1 MSAAL
6 IEPDRQSVAAAPGRA
21 ASLIGLSRVELAA
34 ALAEAGVPE
43 KQIRMRASQIWHWLY
58 VRGATDF
65 DSMTSMSKPL
75 RAELAARFK
84 LARPEIVEEQIP
96 PTARANGFCAFPRA
110 APAGLSRSRPST
122 SRRKAAARSA
132 SPPRSGCT
140 LTCSFCHT
148 GTQKLV
154 RNLTAEEIVGQVLLA
169 RERWAIF
176 PPPRRPV
183 RRKRAGS
190 SPTSS

>member
-6 IEPDRQSVAAAPGRA
+6 IEPDRQSVAAAPAEPR
-21 ASLIGLSRVELAA
+21 SLIGLSRVELAA

-84 LARPEIVEEQIP
+84 LARPEIVEEQFP
-96 PTARANGFCAFPRA
+96 PTARANGCCAFPRGV
-110 APAGLSRSRPST
+110 PGRLSRWKPST
-122 SRRKAAARSA
+122 SRKRDSARSA
-132 SPPRSGCT
+132 SSSQVGCT

-148 GTQKLV
+148 GTQEAGAQ
-154 RNLTAEEIVGQVLLA
+154 LTAEEIVGQVLLA
-169 RERWAIF
+169 RERLGDF
-176 PPPRRPV
+176 PTAETPV
-183 RRKRAGS
+183 RRKRRGS

>member
-6 IEPDRQSVAAAPGRA
+6 IEPDRQSVAAAPAEPR
-21 ASLIGLSRVELAA
+21 SLIGLSRVELAA

-84 LARPEIVEEQIP
+84 LARPEIVEEQVSTDGTRKWLLRFPPRGAGRPVEVETVYIP
-96 PTARANGFCAFPRA
+96 EEGRGTLCVSSRSA
-110 APAGLSRSRPST
+110 AP
-122 SRRKAAARSA
+122 
-132 SPPRSGCT
+132 
-140 LTCSFCHT
+140 
-148 GTQKLV
+148 
-154 RNLTAEEIVGQVLLA
+154 
-169 RERWAIF
+169 
-176 PPPRRPV
+176 
-183 RRKRAGS
+183 
-190 SPTSS
+190 